1 MNYAVPMSKRAEE
14 LLLEVQRLARL
25 PDVVRLE
32 SAPRPSVCLTV
43 PLSIQVPA
51 QSCASHAQQGA
62 VPRLASPPLRGR
74 PSSGGPMRT
83 HERTSQLGIDAKRP
97 PVYMAAAP
105 SRLSSSRPFQGLTDH
120 SGYLP
125 RASPPLHFTM
135 PPAYSNRMWSQMVLL
150 PLSPLPPLPPLP
162 PPPLP
167 PPQQPQLP
175 QQPQQPQ
182 MPQLRPPQGSHGSIL
197 TPHAADPVDGN
208 DDADGLGGGPGRD
221 QPLQLSSSS
230 STINLARDEND
241 EEAAEFLLSLSPA
254 IGAHALS
261 AKALSASV
269 SLLNTPD
276 LSVFYSPRYNDP
288 LLGSSSPLPNLACGD
303 ALPSPLGLGARYES
317 GASSATSSS
326 LDHSPT
332 PTTQQVMAMAPPR
345 AQGWGASE
353 RTRR

>member
-1 MNYAVPMSKRAEE
+1 M
-14 LLLEVQRLARL
+14 LEVQRLARL
-25 PDVVRLE
+25 PDVARLE
-32 SAPRPSVCLTV
+32 SAPRLSVGLTA
-43 PLSIQVPA
+43 PLSTQVPA
-51 QSCASHAQQGA
+51 AQGA

-83 HERTSQLGIDAKRP
+83 HERTSQLALDAKRP

-162 PPPLP
+162 PPPLPPPQQPPLPQLP

-288 LLGSSSPLPNLACGD
+288 LLGSSSPLPNLAYGD

-332 PTTQQVMAMAPPR
+332 PTTQQVMASAPPR

>member
-1 MNYAVPMSKRAEE
+1 M
-14 LLLEVQRLARL
+14 LEVQRLARL
-25 PDVVRLE
+25 PDVARLE
-32 SAPRPSVCLTV
+32 SAPRLSVGLTA
-43 PLSIQVPA
+43 PLSTQVPA
-51 QSCASHAQQGA
+51 AQGA

-83 HERTSQLGIDAKRP
+83 HERSSQLALDAKRP
-97 PVYMAAAP
+97 PFYMAAAP

-162 PPPLP
+162 PPPLPPQQPPPLPQLP

-288 LLGSSSPLPNLACGD
+288 LLGSSSPLPNLAYGD

-326 LDHSPT
+326 PYLDQSPT
-332 PTTQQVMAMAPPR
+332 PTTQQVMASAPPR

>member
-1 MNYAVPMSKRAEE
+1 M
-14 LLLEVQRLARL
+14 LEVQRLARL
-25 PDVVRLE
+25 PDVARLE
-32 SAPRPSVCLTV
+32 SAPRLSVGLTA
-43 PLSIQVPA
+43 PLSTQVPA
-51 QSCASHAQQGA
+51 AQGA

-83 HERTSQLGIDAKRP
+83 HERTSQLALDAKRP

-135 PPAYSNRMWSQMVLL
+135 PPAYSNRMWSQMML
-150 PLSPLPPLPPLP
+150 LP

-167 PPQQPQLP
+167 PPQLPPPQLPPLPPLPPLQQLPQLP
-175 QQPQQPQ
+175 QL
-182 MPQLRPPQGSHGSIL
+182 PQLRPPQGSHGSIL
-197 TPHAADPVDGN
+197 TPHAADPVAGN

-288 LLGSSSPLPNLACGD
+288 LLGSSSPLPNLAYGD

-326 LDHSPT
+326 PYLDAGALGHSPT